1 MKPWLKWLIL
11 GIISVLFGIFALGN
25 AVAASLAVTTVTG
38 VIFVVIGIIQ
48 IVAAFSETRTASKVL
63 SILLG
68 VLVAL
73 IGLSFLIN
81 PIEGTVSLALLVTVL
96 VAASGIIRLVF
107 AWRMRETRFFW
118 PMLVTGALSI
128 LLAVYILANFSVA
141 SITLLGI
148 LLGIELLFNGA
159 GLIAFA
165 LSLRAHLRGDR

>member
-1 MKPWLKWLIL
+1 MRPWLKWLIL
-11 GIISVLFGIFALGN
+11 GILSVLFGIFALGN

-48 IVAAFSETRTASKVL
+48 IVAAFSEIRTASKVL

-68 VLVAL
+68 ALVAL

-81 PIEGTVSLALLVTVL
+81 PIEGTVSLALLVTIL

-165 LSLRAHLRGDR
+165 LSLRAHFRGDR